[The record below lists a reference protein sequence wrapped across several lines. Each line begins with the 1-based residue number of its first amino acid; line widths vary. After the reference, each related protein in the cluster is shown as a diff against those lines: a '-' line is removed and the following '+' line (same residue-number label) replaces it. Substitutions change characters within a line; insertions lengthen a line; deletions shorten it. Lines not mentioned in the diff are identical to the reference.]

1 MKKGIDPTVEI
12 IAVGAE
18 LLTPLFQDTNSLYLI
33 ERLNQLG
40 LQVSFKTIV
49 GDDWD
54 DLRLC
59 LKQSF
64 SRTELLIAMG
74 GLGPTEDDRTREALA
89 SVLGKR
95 LILDRDVLEKI
106 RARFERRGLQMP
118 SLNKKQ
124 AYIIE
129 GSELLENKNGTAP
142 GLWLKSGGKIVVLLP
157 GPPHE
162 LKPMFEV
169 SVWPRLQS
177 LRRGYRA
184 SRVLKITGLTESQME
199 SLISDLYPEFRTIR
213 ITTLACPGQLEIH
226 LTSQLQRTRAMADGI
241 LLKAVSKIAERLKE
255 NIFSSRGEE
264 LEAVVGGLLKMR
276 RETLAVAESCSGGFL
291 GHRLT
296 SIPGSSEY
304 FLEGVI
310 TYSNRAKNRL
320 LGVPVGMINRH
331 GAVSAIVAERMAQ
344 GIKARA
350 RADYALAITG
360 IAGPTGGTPEKPV
373 GLVYTALVWKDGAD
387 VTKNLFL
394 GGRDLVKF
402 QSTQKALDMLRRRL
416 IMKKERSGATRVKR

>member
-1 MKKGIDPTVEI
+1 M
-12 IAVGAE
+12 
-18 LLTPLFQDTNSLYLI
+18 
-33 ERLNQLG
+33 
-40 LQVSFKTIV
+40 
-49 GDDWD
+49 
-54 DLRLC
+54 
-59 LKQSF
+59 
-64 SRTELLIAMG
+64 
-74 GLGPTEDDRTREALA
+74 
-89 SVLGKR
+89 
-95 LILDRDVLEKI
+95 
-106 RARFERRGLQMP
+106 
-118 SLNKKQ
+118 
-124 AYIIE
+124 
-129 GSELLENKNGTAP
+129 
-142 GLWLKSGGKIVVLLP
+142 
-157 GPPHE
+157 
-162 LKPMFEV
+162 
-169 SVWPRLQS
+169 
-177 LRRGYRA
+177 
-184 SRVLKITGLTESQME
+184 
-199 SLISDLYPEFRTIR
+199 
-213 ITTLACPGQLEIH
+213 
-226 LTSQLQRTRAMADGI
+226 
-241 LLKAVSKIAERLKE
+241 KAVSKIAERLKE
-255 NIFSSRGEE
+255 NIFTSRGEE